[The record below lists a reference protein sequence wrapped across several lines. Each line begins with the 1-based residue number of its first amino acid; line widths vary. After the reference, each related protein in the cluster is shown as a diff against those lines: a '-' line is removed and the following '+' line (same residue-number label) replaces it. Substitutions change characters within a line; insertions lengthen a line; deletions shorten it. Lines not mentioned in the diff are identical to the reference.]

1 MVDNKESATSKICAF
16 ARAQHSRFSNN
27 KVFDDYLALALLGE
41 EEYEYLKNLIID
53 RLNSEAANENE
64 LPEWELLL
72 EEFISPIPLSRI
84 TYTENKLIEFAN
96 QNSNC
101 QYVICGAGLDS
112 YAFRN
117 TNPNIEIFE
126 LDHPSTQ
133 KHKIQRL
140 KELNWSIPSNVHF
153 APINFEYQSLE
164 ETLIKAGFAPEKK
177 TFFSI
182 LGVSYYLTLETFAR
196 TIYNISKISGNESV
210 IVFDYPDDISWK
222 NNNTPLRVNKI
233 RALTEELGEKMM
245 DGYSYDELENT
256 LETNGYRVV
265 EHLSPKQIQKTY
277 FQNRTDNLRAYEN
290 VHFIEAKFETL

>member
-84 TYTENKLIEFAN
+84 AYTENKLIEFAN

-153 APINFEYQSLE
+153 APINF
-164 ETLIKAGFAPEKK
+164 G
-177 TFFSI
+177 
-182 LGVSYYLTLETFAR
+182 R
-196 TIYNISKISGNESV
+196 NI
-210 IVFDYPDDISWK
+210 
-222 NNNTPLRVNKI
+222 NKGRI
-233 RALTEELGEKMM
+233 
-245 DGYSYDELENT
+245 
-256 LETNGYRVV
+256 
-265 EHLSPKQIQKTY
+265 
-277 FQNRTDNLRAYEN
+277 
-290 VHFIEAKFETL
+290 